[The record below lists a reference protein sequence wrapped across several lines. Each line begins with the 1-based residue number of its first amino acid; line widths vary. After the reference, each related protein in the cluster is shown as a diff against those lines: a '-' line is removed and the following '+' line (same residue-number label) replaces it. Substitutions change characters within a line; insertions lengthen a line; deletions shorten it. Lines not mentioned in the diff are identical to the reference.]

1 MRVAH
6 PVVASAIVFIASF
19 CTLVI
24 ELIAGRILAPWLGV
38 SLYTWTSI
46 IGVILAGIAAGNYAG
61 GKIADRFPRALTL
74 SVLFLLSGALS
85 VAILPATEWVIGTE
99 LGKGWPLML
108 RILADTTVV
117 FFLPTALLG
126 TVSPVVI
133 KLSLADLE
141 RTGSTVG
148 RIYAISTVGAIAGT
162 FATGFFLIDLM
173 GTRSIVWSVA
183 AVLVAVGA
191 LVGVP
196 WRTKA
201 LIPPIALAI
210 GVLAY
215 AQVQFA
221 SFAPPC
227 LKESNYYCIQ
237 IYDQT
242 VDEFAVRSLALD
254 HLVHSYVALSDP
266 TFIGYGYERVYQ
278 ELTDFHVRGRP
289 AFRTLAIGAGGYT
302 FPRYL
307 RAAYP
312 ESTVDVVEIDPAV
325 TAVAREHLGVP
336 GDDPRLTT
344 YNTDARLWFIEE
356 QPVGRYD
363 IVYGDAFNDVA
374 IPYHLTTLE
383 FDRMIR
389 RSLKPDGILM
399 ANIIDDFDR
408 GEFLRASVNT
418 LRRVFDHVYLFALGP
433 LWTTGGPGTYVVVAS
448 PVAID
453 VDEFMRY
460 DGPRTTQEKASAAMP
475 RQDLLRYLERGRR
488 IVLTD
493 DHAPVDNLIAPV
505 FDIRAT
511 RGQ

>member
-1 MRVAH
+1 MRVGH
-6 PVVASAIVFIASF
+6 PLVASAIVFVASF

-46 IGVILAGIAAGNYAG
+46 IGVCLAGIAAGNYAG
-61 GKIADRFPRALTL
+61 GKVADRFPSPLTL
-74 SVLFLLSGALS
+74 GALFLASSASAL
-85 VAILPATEWVIGTE
+85 AILPATDWVIDRE
-99 LGKGWPLML
+99 VGKGWPLML
-108 RILADTTVV
+108 RILTDTTIV

-126 TVSPVVI
+126 TISPVVI
-133 KLSLADLE
+133 KLSLADLG
-141 RTGSTVG
+141 RTGSIVG
-148 RIYAISTVGAIAGT
+148 RIYAVSTVGAIAGT

-173 GTRSIVWSVA
+173 GTRTIVWTIAAVLAAVGAVVA
-183 AVLVAVGA
+183 RPWRARPVIPAVLVAATLLG
-191 LVGVP
+191 
-196 WRTKA
+196 
-201 LIPPIALAI
+201 
-210 GVLAY
+210 Y
-215 AQVQFA
+215 ARA
-221 SFAPPC
+221 EMPSFAPPC

-237 IYDQT
+237 IYEQD
-242 VDEFAVRSLALD
+242 VDGIPVKSLALD
-254 HLVHSYVALSDP
+254 HLVHSYVSLSDP

-289 AFRTLAIGAGGYT
+289 SFRTLALGAGGYT

-307 RAAYP
+307 IAAYP
-312 ESTVDVVEIDPAV
+312 QALVDVVEIDPAV
-325 TAVAREHLGVP
+325 TAVAREHLDVP
-336 GDDPRLTT
+336 SDPRLVS
-344 YNTDARLWFIEE
+344 YNMDARLWYIEE
-356 QPVGRYD
+356 RPTERYD

-383 FDRMIR
+383 FDRLIH

-418 LRRVFDHVYLFALGP
+418 LRRVFEHVYVFALGR
-433 LWTTGGPGTYVVVAS
+433 LWLTGGPGTYVVVAS
-448 PVAID
+448 RAPID
-453 VDEFMRY
+453 VDEFARF
-460 DGPRTTQEKASAAMP
+460 DGPRTTVEKISAVMP
-475 RQDLLRYLERGRR
+475 REDLARFLARGRQ

-505 FDIRAT
+505 FDIRAA